1 VGFIRGFLAPFRG
14 GFYVARHRLWPY
26 LIVPVLLDLAL
37 GITALYAAQ
46 HYLRQEAFVAEPLAN
61 NPVFGWLI
69 LIGLTLLSGA
79 AIFLVAQ
86 PLLLAVFADRLCGRV
101 EKLER
106 GIAPEAPFFASTAQA
121 IVHGLLKLVLY
132 AIALVTGLALTAV
145 TGIGSLVGLGL
156 AALFLAYD
164 GFDYPLARRGAT
176 FGAKWAYLVR
186 HPVQTIGF
194 GAGSTLL
201 YLIPFAFLVAPP
213 FAAVGATLVFLEA
226 EARSGK
232 DGKTPG
238 KDGKPTGAETG
249 AETGAKTGA
258 TTGATTSEKPASGE
272 ASPPAVEAA
281 ARTGTTP

>member
-1 VGFIRGFLAPFRG
+1 
-14 GFYVARHRLWPY
+14 
-26 LIVPVLLDLAL
+26 
-37 GITALYAAQ
+37 
-46 HYLRQEAFVAEPLAN
+46 
-61 NPVFGWLI
+61 
-69 LIGLTLLSGA
+69 
-79 AIFLVAQ
+79 
-86 PLLLAVFADRLCGRV
+86 VFADRLCGRV

-238 KDGKPTGAETG
+238 QDGKPTGPETG
-249 AETGAKTGA
+249 
-258 TTGATTSEKPASGE
+258 TTTPEKPVSGA

-281 ARTGTTP
+281 ARAGTTP

>member
-26 LIVPVLLDLAL
+26 LIVAVLLDLAL
-37 GITALYAAQ
+37 GVAALYGAQ
-46 HYLRQEAFVAEPLAN
+46 HYLRQESFVAEPLAN

-69 LIGLTLLSGA
+69 LIGLSLLSGA

-101 EKLER
+101 EKIER
-106 GIAPEAPFFASTAQA
+106 GSAPEAPFFASTGQA

-145 TGIGSLVGLGL
+145 TGVGSLVGLGL

-164 GFDYPLARRGAT
+164 GFDYPLARRGAS
-176 FGAKWAYLVR
+176 FGAKWAYLIR
-186 HPVQTIGF
+186 HPAQTLGF

-232 DGKTPG
+232 AGKLTGNGGKT
-238 KDGKPTGAETG
+238 TGPETP
-249 AETGAKTGA
+249 
-258 TTGATTSEKPASGE
+258 EKPASVAG
-272 ASPPAVEAA
+272 SPPAVEAA
-281 ARTGTTP
+281 ARAGTTP